1 MTKDSTT
8 NHNNCFAMTTGSTT
22 IIITVLPMTTDQYYN
37 HNNCFVMTKD
47 STTIIITVLQ

>member
-8 NHNNCFAMTTGSTT
+8 NHNNCFAMTTDSTT
-22 IIITVLPMTTDQYYN
+22 IIITVCNDNRQYYN